1 MDIIGGAIAA
11 VTAISLQPRGTT
23 TSRHSRQRGMVSIV
37 RDKFTVDETS
47 LIYRNISA
55 SMHTFHWTAA
65 KKPIVVANVRSEN
78 LNKS

>member
-1 MDIIGGAIAA
+1 
-11 VTAISLQPRGTT
+11 
-23 TSRHSRQRGMVSIV
+23 MVSIV